1 MFRILAASILAL
13 LLMPAPSEGAGVQT
27 GAATRAEVQAFV
39 KTYVDAVNKGD
50 ISGTMEMYSR
60 KAGVTSV
67 EDGEISRGWDAIRTG
82 ADELVGK
89 EGSYKISI
97 GSIDVVPLGA
107 SYALVVAPYTITVG
121 VGDTVVQA
129 PSAMTMVLEKSG
141 SKWTIIHDHMSTKAA
156 EEQTG
161 D

>member
-1 MFRILAASILAL
+1 
-13 LLMPAPSEGAGVQT
+13 
-27 GAATRAEVQAFV
+27 
-39 KTYVDAVNKGD
+39 
-50 ISGTMEMYSR
+50 MYSR

-107 SYALVVAPYTITVG
+107 SYALAVAPYTITVG
-121 VGDTVVQA
+121 AGDTVVQA
-129 PSAMTMVLEKSG
+129 PSVMTMVLEKSG

>member
-1 MFRILAASILAL
+1 
-13 LLMPAPSEGAGVQT
+13 
-27 GAATRAEVQAFV
+27 
-39 KTYVDAVNKGD
+39 
-50 ISGTMEMYSR
+50 MYSR

-67 EDGEISRGWDAIRTG
+67 DDGEISRGWDAIRTG

-97 GSIDVVPLGA
+97 GSIDVLPLGA

-121 VGDTVVQA
+121 VGDAAVQA

-141 SKWTIIHDHMSTKAA
+141 TKWTIIHDHMSTKAA

>member
-1 MFRILAASILAL
+1 MFRILAASLFAL
-13 LLMPAPSEGAGVQT
+13 LIMPSQSEGAGAQT
-27 GAATRAEVQAFV
+27 GAATRAEVQTFV
-39 KTYVDAVNKGD
+39 KKFVDALNKGD

-60 KAGVTSV
+60 KAGVTSIG
-67 EDGEISRGWDAIRTG
+67 DGEISRGWDAIRTG

-107 SYALVVAPYTITVG
+107 SYALVVAPYTVTVG
-121 VGDTVVQA
+121 AGETAVQL
-129 PSAMTMVLEKSG
+129 PSAMTMVLERSG
-141 SKWTIIHDHMSTKAA
+141 PTWTIIHDHMSTKAA